1 MKTVRSE
8 TILVTKILFIEILF
22 IDLTKKRVG
31 GILKERECPNIWS
44 SPRVTFC
51 PKRTQDRYSGS
62 DWAVIFFSSTYKGR
76 KGLQ

>member
-31 GILKERECPNIWS
+31 GILKERDDGVYDYFIHTAN
-44 SPRVTFC
+44 
-51 PKRTQDRYSGS
+51 G
-62 DWAVIFFSSTYKGR
+62 
-76 KGLQ
+76 